1 MISIGFVASRV
12 DGGLLVLEDQDT
24 VGATGVL
31 DFDDLLIIANEG
43 LIGQIKDRM
52 KKMFRMQ
59 DLGSFSFYL
68 CMNIE
73 CNQEPS
79 KIDLNLYRYIGMI
92 LAKFR
97 MHESRPVATRM
108 GMKLVWRT
116 PNKEACDPTVYR
128 SMIINLMYVMT
139 TTQPDI
145 RYPIGVLTRYN
156 HDPSNEHMVALQ
168 RMFWNLNGTKDWR
181 LGVNGALGGAL

>member
-1 MISIGFVASRV
+1 MDVCMGFLEVDLEEEIYMHLPQGYYCLLQNGSRYTDPRLTQTLWKMVLHFRKSLYGLKLSSYVWYGTVKDFMISIGFVASRV

-24 VGATGVL
+24 VVATGVL

-43 LIGQIKDRM
+43 LIGQIKVQM

-68 CMNIE
+68 GMNIE

-79 KIDLNLYRYIGMI
+79 KIDFDLYRYIGMI

-97 MHESRPVATRM
+97 MHESRPVATRR

-116 PNKEACDPTVYR
+116 PNKEA
-128 SMIINLMYVMT
+128 
-139 TTQPDI
+139 
-145 RYPIGVLTRYN
+145 
-156 HDPSNEHMVALQ
+156 
-168 RMFWNLNGTKDWR
+168 
-181 LGVNGALGGAL
+181 